1 MYVYMHAYINTY
13 INTYRHTYMHTFA
26 CIWICVDMYIHMSPV
41 QVDRKVTTDYTATD
55 DYPTRAFGHGK
66 SYTQLCVDEK
76 GMTLLVLLSCDA
88 PVMS

>member
-1 MYVYMHAYINTY
+1 
-13 INTYRHTYMHTFA
+13 
-26 CIWICVDMYIHMSPV
+26 MSPV